1 LFKNHRLTIVIMVRI
16 MITAICCIAAFSSL
30 YKLGIRS
37 LKFPQAAPMLT
48 DLQLNLILI
57 RKLAH
62 DERGRELSQAK
73 FAGLQGM
80 DQSTISRFEQ
90 GLGLRAMEKR
100 LQTVY
105 DHLVKDPAKLK
116 AYGLELS
123 WFAPDTL
130 RLPHDRFQ
138 SVIGHSAD
146 TPAEKPAAVQSE
158 ESPAF
163 SAEELP
169 SLQRLVGSYRLLRR
183 HPPSPAPAATEV
195 VEIFSKRNQAEMRL
209 RRLPQQGG
217 QDHELNGKLTICG
230 AGFTVPLHNAIPNG
244 PILSL
249 NCIPDSGATV
259 ELMLATATES
269 VGGFSVFLS
278 GAPAFLKRIHLSA
291 GEKMEDA
298 LRKVEEEVAK
308 DPASSKNEY
317 DRLLEQYGRHF
328 AFWGP

>member
-1 LFKNHRLTIVIMVRI
+1 MSTNL
-16 MITAICCIAAFSSL
+16 
-30 YKLGIRS
+30 
-37 LKFPQAAPMLT
+37 
-48 DLQLNLILI
+48 LQNLPWI
-57 RKLAH
+57 RKKGR

-73 FAGLQGM
+73 FAGLLGM
-80 DQSTISRFEQ
+80 DQSTVSRFEQ

-100 LQTVY
+100 LQSVY
-105 DHLVKDPAKLK
+105 DHLAKDPAKLK

-123 WFAPDTL
+123 WFLPETL
-130 RLPHDRFQ
+130 RLPHDRFR
-138 SVIGHSAD
+138 SVVGDNAD
-146 TPAEKPAAVQSE
+146 APADKPAAATQPE

-169 SLQRLVGSYRLLRR
+169 PLQRLFGPYRLLRR
-183 HPPSPAPAATEV
+183 HPPSPFPAPAAAEV

-269 VGGFSVFLS
+269 VGGFSAFFS
-278 GAPAFLKRIHLSA
+278 GAPAFLKRIHLPA

-308 DPASSKNEY
+308 DPAASKNEY
-317 DRLLEQYGRHF
+317 ERLLEQYGRHF